1 LAISI
6 LIARGVGDAALGAY
20 SLALA
25 WNLTLAQFADLGMN
39 TLLTRD
45 LARQPADA
53 AIYIRA
59 SLLAKAG
66 LGVVLTVAFLI
77 AAPWLVQ
84 GDSAAAALQVGASLI
99 LLNAGYGTFT
109 AVLRAAGR
117 MMPILALNAGGLAVQ
132 TGLIAVLLALGGG
145 VNSLVLA
152 AVVVQAGQLLAAWLV
167 TRQIV
172 PPSAPQ
178 AVDLP
183 LLRRLLVSALPF
195 AIAGIIG
202 SVELRANL
210 FMLGWMQEERVVG
223 WYSAA
228 SRFTDGMRL
237 APNALFGALLP
248 ALTAL
253 TASGSHHALR
263 RLFVRAQLALGG
275 FGLILALAFT
285 FVGPPLLVLVYGA
298 PFAPA
303 APALSLLSWDL
314 VPALWVGLLTL
325 FLYAQEQERRV
336 NLWLGLGLGV
346 QVAAALALIPAYGA
360 AGAAAASLVSDA
372 LLCLALLRLATP
384 YLRQA

>member
-1 LAISI
+1 MAALFMVLETNGSPVSGARRLTVGRNTLILLAVNFSSAALGLAISI

-132 TGLIAVLLALGGG
+132 
-145 VNSLVLA
+145 
-152 AVVVQAGQLLAAWLV
+152 
-167 TRQIV
+167 
-172 PPSAPQ
+172 
-178 AVDLP
+178 
-183 LLRRLLVSALPF
+183 
-195 AIAGIIG
+195 
-202 SVELRANL
+202 
-210 FMLGWMQEERVVG
+210 
-223 WYSAA
+223 
-228 SRFTDGMRL
+228 
-237 APNALFGALLP
+237 
-248 ALTAL
+248 
-253 TASGSHHALR
+253 
-263 RLFVRAQLALGG
+263 
-275 FGLILALAFT
+275 
-285 FVGPPLLVLVYGA
+285 
-298 PFAPA
+298 
-303 APALSLLSWDL
+303 
-314 VPALWVGLLTL
+314 
-325 FLYAQEQERRV
+325 
-336 NLWLGLGLGV
+336 
-346 QVAAALALIPAYGA
+346 
-360 AGAAAASLVSDA
+360 
-372 LLCLALLRLATP
+372 
-384 YLRQA
+384 